1 MQGTEEERSA
11 ALLGFEVALRK
22 IDRNDRSLK
31 GIVHPVEKFIMF
43 ASFPGRRV
51 DFVLHIVFIE
61 TG

>member
-22 IDRNDRSLK
+22 IDRNDRSPE
-31 GIVHPVEKFIMF
+31 GIVHSVEKFIMF

-51 DFVLHIVFIE
+51 DLVLHIVFIE